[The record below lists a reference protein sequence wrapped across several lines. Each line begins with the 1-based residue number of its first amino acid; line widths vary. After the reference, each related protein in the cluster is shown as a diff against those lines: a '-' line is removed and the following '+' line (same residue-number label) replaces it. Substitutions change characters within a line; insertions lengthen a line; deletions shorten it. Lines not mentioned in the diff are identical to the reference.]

1 MSHTTGCRCSAGVL
15 VINAAILTAAVVL
28 LALTPL
34 TVSFPIALEQALV
47 LGGALALMV
56 VANRLLLRGGL
67 RPLHVVLRAVEKVE
81 LLPAPP
87 NAEVGGAETRAIAR
101 AINVTLDRLEDER
114 RSSSRRVSPPSR
126 ASAAGSA
133 RSCTT
138 RSGSG

>member
-1 MSHTTGCRCSAGVL
+1 MAWKRATIAVGESYDRLPLFWGVL

-56 VANRLLLRGGL
+56 VANGLLLRGGL

-81 LLPAPP
+81 LLPPRRQMP
-87 NAEVGGAETRAIAR
+87 EVGGAET
-101 AINVTLDRLEDER
+101 
-114 RSSSRRVSPPSR
+114 
-126 ASAAGSA
+126 
-133 RSCTT
+133 
-138 RSGSG
+138 